1 MNNIS
6 HSIVLVVAIVLLVLA
21 VGLYYYPTSKA
32 FKNKK
37 VDKEFLLKNK
47 FYFIFSLVSFV
58 GSLVLFNLQ
67 FFLNEF
73 NSTYITETLKISID
87 FLHNLM
93 MYAGCVLGGISLF
106 IFVSLLIY
114 YFYFKTSYAEKDHRK
129 LFWSMFGFG
138 VLAVVFFFIFTE
150 GNAPYL
156 RYPLVN
162 QIYIGSSGIRFI
174 TVNTGYNWAPAP
186 KGDAFGFSIAFY
198 ALFILSGALIVLW
211 ICSYQYRQLY
221 GSTGLLSTL
230 FLIGF
235 PSGIIGARLWYVVG
249 NWTREGFDKNPMKIF
264 EIWNGG
270 LTIMGAFLA
279 VVICVIYLLIIKYQ
293 MKKYPYTKM
302 NFLILIDFVLPSLL
316 FAQGIGRWGNFFNN
330 EVHGL
335 LMSQDAWMWLPSF
348 IRDNMH
354 FSNAYK
360 VYDIEGAINA
370 LNSGS
375 IYVPLFFIE
384 SITNIIGYITIE
396 IGIRKGLNAISKQ
409 QDGTRKWYNHI
420 AHTLSCQGSGLGWYF
435 VWYGLTRVLLEPLR
449 DKNFNMGEENQ
460 WSFINALIM
469 AGSGVLI
476 IVILAIWQ
484 YKRDNGK
491 WIMKVEDSIK
501 IEKND

>member
-1 MNNIS
+1 
-6 HSIVLVVAIVLLVLA
+6 
-21 VGLYYYPTSKA
+21 
-32 FKNKK
+32 
-37 VDKEFLLKNK
+37 
-47 FYFIFSLVSFV
+47 
-58 GSLVLFNLQ
+58 
-67 FFLNEF
+67 
-73 NSTYITETLKISID
+73 
-87 FLHNLM
+87 
-93 MYAGCVLGGISLF
+93 
-106 IFVSLLIY
+106 
-114 YFYFKTSYAEKDHRK
+114 
-129 LFWSMFGFG
+129 
-138 VLAVVFFFIFTE
+138 
-150 GNAPYL
+150 
-156 RYPLVN
+156 
-162 QIYIGSSGIRFI
+162 
-174 TVNTGYNWAPAP
+174 
-186 KGDAFGFSIAFY
+186 
-198 ALFILSGALIVLW
+198 
-211 ICSYQYRQLY
+211 
-221 GSTGLLSTL
+221 
-230 FLIGF
+230 
-235 PSGIIGARLWYVVG
+235 
-249 NWTREGFDKNPMKIF
+249 
-264 EIWNGG
+264 
-270 LTIMGAFLA
+270 
-279 VVICVIYLLIIKYQ
+279 
-293 MKKYPYTKM
+293 M

-360 VYDIEGAINA
+360 VYDIEGAMNA